1 MLGLAPA
8 HLRPARSVLLRQGD
22 PATHVILLDC
32 GSTLVTLTGPGG
44 ERTLLAVR
52 GPGELLGE
60 LAVLDAKPRSASVI
74 AAEGCLVHLIPASD
88 FLAFV
93 EEHGLLAPLL
103 RHATSSVPPTSVP
116 PFPHP
121 PMAGRSGPRHPATPG
136 NTSSMPPS
144 TGATAGRSPPSSRI
158 RVTCSTARSPPSPP
172 LCAVPTPRHRMVFG
186 PSGDRPRLNFLLSST
201 AIPSGP
207 PCCTQPLSEAA
218 PASVSTCVPS
228 PSSTT
233 GAPPGHSTAVP
244 PRLRFNSRRAAACW
258 SPISLADCTNMT
270 RPPGPGW
277 ECSLPRLPCALR
289 YCGFKR

>member
-1 MLGLAPA
+1 MLDLAPV

-103 RHATSSVPPTSVP
+103 RHAIARVRESEEVRLE
-116 PFPHP
+116 F
-121 PMAGRSGPRHPATPG
+121 
-136 NTSSMPPS
+136 
-144 TGATAGRSPPSSRI
+144 ATAGVPLRLAGALTRLVRAGSSQTPGGLSVRLTQAELSQMI
-158 RVTCSTARSPPSPP
+158 GASRNAVGSAIKPWRERGWLETEAGGGLLIHDMRAIEEDAR
-172 LCAVPTPRHRMVFG
+172 
-186 PSGDRPRLNFLLSST
+186 N
-201 AIPSGP
+201 
-207 PCCTQPLSEAA
+207 
-218 PASVSTCVPS
+218 
-228 PSSTT
+228 TT
-233 GAPPGHSTAVP
+233 
-244 PRLRFNSRRAAACW
+244 
-258 SPISLADCTNMT
+258 
-270 RPPGPGW
+270 
-277 ECSLPRLPCALR
+277 
-289 YCGFKR
+289 